1 MLHKGFLIH
10 DILAF
15 KKVYLGSFLLFL
27 QLNVG
32 DPNCQLKEQAI
43 DVVLHHDKHWLNEAF

>member
-1 MLHKGFLIH
+1 MLHKGFLIY

-32 DPNCQLKEQAI
+32 DPNCQLKEQSI
-43 DVVLHHDKHWLNEAF
+43 DVVLHHDKHGLNEAF